1 MFFSKLKNQ
10 NVTERDKKWA
20 SSNKSENR
28 GEFLT
33 PFVKEVLIFGQ
44 RDEITTDVFVFF
56 L

>member
-20 SSNKSENR
+20 SINQSGKK

-33 PFVKEVLIFGQ
+33 PFAKEVLKLGSNKY
-44 RDEITTDVFVFF
+44 
-56 L
+56 